1 MNIFIT
7 GASGFI
13 GGSIAA
19 GLVRA
24 GHHVR
29 GLIRN
34 PEHAAELQAPR
45 HRTGR
50 RHARRSRAADR
61 RSPAA
66 DAVINAASSD
76 HRAAVEALIE
86 GLAGSGKPFLH
97 TSGSSIVGDA
107 SGGEAGAAAIYHEDA
122 LPEPTADKA
131 ARVAIDRLVLE
142 AAQQNIRS
150 AVLCNTLIYGHGA
163 VAGSASVQLPRLVR
177 QAQKSGV
184 VRHVGSGGNIWSNV
198 HIDDVVDLYRL
209 ALEKTPAGTFYFV
222 ESGEASFRDM
232 SAAIAGAMKL
242 GPAQDWPLADAE
254 RNGVMKW
261 LTTGSARI
269 AGYGANV
276 RASCWWQPK
285 RTSVVSG
292 SSGDGVHRRYR
303 FGTVLRGLWGVLLRG
318 SFFWLRGRLVGAPS
332 RAPKGTSSGRLTAPS
347 RA

>member
-1 MNIFIT
+1 MIGAMPINAVVPASKENILKIFVT

-24 GHHVR
+24 GHRVR

-34 PEHAAELQAPR
+34 PEHAAELERLGIETVIGTLDDRALLVAQAQ
-45 HRTGR
+45 
-50 RHARRSRAADR
+50 
-61 RSPAA
+61 AA

-76 HRAAVEALIE
+76 HRTAVEALIE

-107 SGGEAGAAAIYHEDA
+107 SGGEAGAARIYSEDA

-142 AAQQNIRS
+142 AAQKNIRS

-184 VRHVGSGGNIWSNV
+184 VRHVGSGGNTWSNV
-198 HIDDVVDLYRL
+198 HIDDVVELYRL

-232 SAAIAGAMKL
+232 TAAIARAMKL
-242 GPAQDWPLADAE
+242 GPAQDWPLKDAE
-254 RNGVMKW
+254 QEWGYEMANYG
-261 LTTGSARI
+261 LGSNSRVRGERARKLL
-269 AGYGANV
+269 G
-276 RASCWWQPK
+276 WQPQ
-285 RTSVVSG
+285 RTSVIEWIE
-292 SSGDGVHRRYR
+292 REMM
-303 FGTVLRGLWGVLLRG
+303 
-318 SFFWLRGRLVGAPS
+318 
-332 RAPKGTSSGRLTAPS
+332 
-347 RA
+347 

>member
-1 MNIFIT
+1 MKIFIT

-19 GLVRA
+19 HLVRA

-29 GLIRN
+29 GLIRK
-34 PEHAAELQAPR
+34 PEHAAELQRLGIEPVIGTLDDRALLISE
-45 HRTGR
+45 
-50 RHARRSRAADR
+50 AR
-61 RSPAA
+61 AA

-76 HRAAVEALIE
+76 HQGAVNALIE

-107 SGGEAGAAAIYHEDA
+107 SGGEAGAARIYHEDA

-131 ARVAIDRLVLE
+131 ARVAIDQLVLD

-150 AVLCNTLIYGHGA
+150 AVLCNTLIYGHDA
-163 VAGSASVQLPRLVR
+163 VPGSASVQLPRLVR

-198 HIDDVVDLYRL
+198 HIDDVAELYRL

-232 SAAIAGAMKL
+232 SAAIAHAMKL
-242 GPAQDWPLADAE
+242 GEPQDWPLAEAQKEWGYEMASYGLGSNSRVRGE
-254 RNGVMKW
+254 R
-261 LTTGSARI
+261 ARKLL
-269 AGYGANV
+269 G
-276 RASCWWQPK
+276 WQPE
-285 RTSVVSG
+285 RTSVI
-292 SSGDGVHRRYR
+292 DWIERDMM
-303 FGTVLRGLWGVLLRG
+303 
-318 SFFWLRGRLVGAPS
+318 A
-332 RAPKGTSSGRLTAPS
+332 AK
-347 RA
+347 

>member
-1 MNIFIT
+1 LPESTGRILQTLNVDFSQTENVLNIFIT

-19 GLVRA
+19 RLARA

-34 PEHAAELQAPR
+34 PEHAAPLQRLGIEPVIGTLDDSALLTR
-45 HRTGR
+45 E
-50 RHARRSRAADR
+50 AQ
-61 RSPAA
+61 AA

-76 HRAAVEALIE
+76 HRKAVVALIE
-86 GLAGSGKPFLH
+86 GLAGSGKAFLH

-131 ARVAIDRLVLE
+131 ARVAIDNLVLD
-142 AAQQNIRS
+142 AAQRGIRS

-163 VAGSASVQLPRLVR
+163 VPGSASVQLPRLVR

-198 HIDDVVDLYRL
+198 HIDDVADLYAL

-222 ESGEASFRDM
+222 ESGEASFREM
-232 SAAIAGAMKL
+232 SAAIAEAMQL
-242 GPAQDWPLADAE
+242 GKPQDWPLQDAQAEWGYEMASYGLGSNSRVRGE
-254 RNGVMKW
+254 R
-261 LTTGSARI
+261 ARTLL
-269 AGYGANV
+269 G
-276 RASCWWQPK
+276 WQPK
-285 RTSVVSG
+285 RTSVI
-292 SSGDGVHRRYR
+292 DWIRHDMM
-303 FGTVLRGLWGVLLRG
+303 
-318 SFFWLRGRLVGAPS
+318 S
-332 RAPKGTSSGRLTAPS
+332 R
-347 RA
+347 